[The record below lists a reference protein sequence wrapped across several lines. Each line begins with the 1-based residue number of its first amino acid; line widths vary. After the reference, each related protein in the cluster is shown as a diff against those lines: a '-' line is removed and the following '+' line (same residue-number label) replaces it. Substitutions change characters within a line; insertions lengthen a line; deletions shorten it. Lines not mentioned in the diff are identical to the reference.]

1 MKLHYYPETDSLYV
15 EFQQRLSVD
24 TREIA
29 ADVRLDLDAEG
40 RPVGLDIDHASQ
52 VLDLDSLETKG
63 LRLPP
68 ATFPTSPRS
77 TEVRIGAGAWGCPNL
92 GAQRGPIA
100 PPSPPEVEI
109 DRKVKEIS
117 RI

>member
-1 MKLHYYPETDSLYV
+1 MKLHYYPETRNSARYV

-24 TREIA
+24 TLEIA

-68 ATFPTSPRS
+68 AYVPHEP
-77 TEVRIGAGAWGCPNL
+77 AL
-92 GAQRGPIA
+92 
-100 PPSPPEVEI
+100 
-109 DRKVKEIS
+109 D
-117 RI
+117 